1 MLAPDLHSIVFT
13 VLAVL
18 QVQVDEPQGDGVTF
32 VCAPAPVITGMWRVS
47 VRVPWRLHL
56 SQQRR
61 GGRVGE
67 QEQQET
73 EVKMGGGWEGG
84 KKVLL

>member
-1 MLAPDLHSIVFT
+1 M
-13 VLAVL
+13 
-18 QVQVDEPQGDGVTF
+18 DEPQGDGVTF
-32 VCAPAPVITGMWRVS
+32 ACAPAPVVSGVRRVS
-47 VRVPWRLHL
+47 VRVTWRLHL

-73 EVKMGGGWEGG
+73 EVKMGEREKGLVQT
-84 KKVLL
+84 KMIVPHITRRYDD

>member
-1 MLAPDLHSIVFT
+1 M
-13 VLAVL
+13 
-18 QVQVDEPQGDGVTF
+18 DEPQGDGVTF
-32 VCAPAPVITGMWRVS
+32 VCAPAPVIAGVRRVS

-56 SQQRR
+56 SQQVR

-73 EVKMGGGWEGG
+73 EVKRGGGWERG
-84 KKVLL
+84 KKRVTSNKNDHSLHRTSICDD

>member
-1 MLAPDLHSIVFT
+1 M
-13 VLAVL
+13 
-18 QVQVDEPQGDGVTF
+18 DEPQGDGVTF
-32 VCAPAPVITGMWRVS
+32 ACAPAPVITGVRRVS

-73 EVKMGGGWEGG
+73 EVKMGGGWERE
-84 KKVLL
+84 KKRVTSNKNENSLHRTPICDD